1 MARDASHHWAAGALM
16 SRRSTPGTAEVWL
29 ATPEAASLFDP
40 SQLDSEDR
48 ARWGAIQTRRRQ
60 ADWASSRALLSAVP
74 NGCDQTRSL
83 SHSHGFAALAL
94 VPGTGGVGIDVEWQ
108 AARDFKGMA
117 SIAYSDAERDYLESL
132 ADPEEICSTFYQFWT
147 LKEAFAKAL
156 GLHLADALRQ
166 CCLVDSTGTRRAEV
180 PTTQAWRATVFAP
193 RPQLR
198 LAVVRTQ
205 KQADPVID
213 TIDIREWPQLRT
225 REWPVVLDLVS
236 SDNHAGCAW

>member
-1 MARDASHHWAAGALM
+1 M

-40 SQLDSEDR
+40 SKLDSADR
-48 ARWGAIQTRRRQ
+48 ARWAAIQTRRRQ
-60 ADWASSRALLSAVP
+60 VDWASSRALLNAVP
-74 NGCDQTRSL
+74 NGNDQTRSL

-94 VPGTGGVGIDVEWQ
+94 VPSAGGVGIDVEWQ
-108 AARDFKGMA
+108 APRDFKGMA
-117 SIAYSDAERDYLESL
+117 GIAYSDAERDYLESL
-132 ADPEEICSTFYQFWT
+132 ENPKDLRATFYLLWT

-166 CCLVDSTGTRRAEV
+166 CCFVDSSGTRRAEV
-180 PTTQAWRATVFAP
+180 PTTQSWRATVFAP

-198 LAVVRTQ
+198 LAVVRTHEPAEQ
-205 KQADPVID
+205 FLEPVE
-213 TIDIREWPQLRT
+213 TMEWPQHRS
-225 REWPVVLDLVS
+225 RAWPVVLDLVS